1 MAVIIV
7 LSEEALRESDVA
19 AIVNLHAERD
29 TRFHVLVPEDTER
42 SLVTDFID
50 HLSLGELREA
60 WHELTHRPSPEET
73 RMAADEALAT
83 SLRRFADADV
93 TADGAVIAD
102 DPIPVLRQAVNSL
115 SADQLVVVTRP
126 HAVDDTFHRD
136 WASRA
141 RDDLGLPVLHLYSG
155 TNRLG

>member
-1 MAVIIV
+1 MPVIIV
-7 LSEEALRESDVA
+7 LTEEALRESDVA
-19 AIVNLHAERD
+19 SIRELHAD
-29 TRFHVLVPEDTER
+29 PATSFHVLVPEDTER
-42 SLVTDFID
+42 SLVADFID

-60 WHELTHRPSPEET
+60 WEELTHRPTPEET
-73 RMAADEALAT
+73 SAEANEALQT
-83 SLRRFADADV
+83 SLERFTASGA

-115 SADQLVVVTRP
+115 AADQLVVVTRP
-126 HAVDDTFHRD
+126 HAVEDTFHRD

-141 RDDLGLPVLHLYSG
+141 REDLGLPVLHLYSG